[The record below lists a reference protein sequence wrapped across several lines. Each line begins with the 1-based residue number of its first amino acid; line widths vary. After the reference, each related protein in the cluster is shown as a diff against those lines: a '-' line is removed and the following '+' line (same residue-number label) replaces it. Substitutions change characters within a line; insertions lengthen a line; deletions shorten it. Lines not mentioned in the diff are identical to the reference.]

1 MPSEIWIMSHDRVA
15 DVFIV
20 DDDPSVQRALR
31 RLLTTNGLS
40 GRIFCSAKEFLDQ
53 GAPVPAVGCL
63 VLDVQMPGLSGLD
76 LQAEL
81 EQRGLSLPIIFITG
95 HGTVPMSVQAMK
107 QGAVDF
113 LQKPFDSQ
121 TLIAAI
127 RKAIARSRQQAA
139 KEHECRGLEQRFA
152 SLSLR
157 EREVFRLVV
166 KGLLNKQIACEL
178 GIVEQTVK
186 VHRARLMA
194 KMQADS
200 LAELVRMAEALRLP
214 PCSSSILS
222 PRK

>member
-1 MPSEIWIMSHDRVA
+1 MSHDSVA
-15 DVFIV
+15 EVFIV

-31 RLLTTNGLS
+31 RLLTTNGFPARVFS
-40 GRIFCSAKEFLDQ
+40 NATEFLEQ
-53 GAPVPAVGCL
+53 GAPMPAVGCL
-63 VLDVQMPGLSGLD
+63 VLDVKMPGLSGLD

-81 EQRGLSLPIIFITG
+81 KQRGLRLPIVFITG
-95 HGTVPMSVQAMK
+95 QATVPMSVQAMK

-121 TLIAAI
+121 TLIATI

-139 KEHECRGLEQRFA
+139 EENECLDLEQRFE

-157 EREVFRLVV
+157 ERDVFRLVV
-166 KGLLNKQIACEL
+166 KGLLNKQIAYEL

-186 VHRARLMA
+186 VHRARVME
-194 KMQADS
+194 KMQANS
-200 LAELVRMAEALRLP
+200 LAELVRMAETLRLP

-222 PRK
+222 LLE

>member
-1 MPSEIWIMSHDRVA
+1 MSHESVTE
-15 DVFIV
+15 VFVV

-31 RLLTTNGLS
+31 RLLTTHGLS
-40 GRIFCSAKEFLDQ
+40 VRIFCSAKEFLDQ
-53 GAPVPAVGCL
+53 GTPLPAVGCL
-63 VLDVQMPGLSGLD
+63 VLDVQMPGLSGMD

-81 EQRGLSLPIIFITG
+81 QQRDLHLPIVFITG

-121 TLIAAI
+121 TLIATI
-127 RKAIARSRQQAA
+127 RRAIARSRQQAA
-139 KEHECRGLEQRFA
+139 EEQECLDLEQRFA

-157 EREVFRLVV
+157 ERDVFRLVV
-166 KGLLNKQIACEL
+166 KGLLNKQIAFEL

-186 VHRARLMA
+186 VHRARMMD
-194 KMQADS
+194 KMKADS
-200 LAELVRMAEALRLP
+200 LAELVRMAEMLRLP
-214 PCSSSILS
+214 PRSSAILS

>member
-1 MPSEIWIMSHDRVA
+1 MNPDSVA
-15 DVFIV
+15 EVFIV

-31 RLLTTNGLS
+31 RLLTTHGLS
-40 GRIFCSAKEFLDQ
+40 ARIFCSAKEFLDQ
-53 GAPVPAVGCL
+53 GPPVPAVGCL

-81 EQRGLSLPIIFITG
+81 QQRDLRLPIVFITG
-95 HGTVPMSVQAMK
+95 HGTVPMGVQAMK

-113 LQKPFDSQ
+113 LQKPFDSLA
-121 TLIAAI
+121 LIATI

-139 KEHECRGLEQRFA
+139 EAHECLDLEQRFA

-157 EREVFRLVV
+157 ERDVFRLVV
-166 KGLLNKQIACEL
+166 KGLLNKQIAFEL

-186 VHRARLMA
+186 VHRARLMD

-200 LAELVRMAEALRLP
+200 LAELVRMAETLRLP

-222 PRK
+222 PLK